1 MNKKSMTIDETFDL
15 AYKNYQNNNGNLA
28 DNLCKNILKLNP
40 NHFPSIFLLGVI
52 SVRNKD
58 YDGAKKLFQK
68 VIQVKPN
75 YLPAYNN
82 LGSVC
87 KEIGEFK
94 QAIYYYYKAI
104 EIKPDYINAINNLS
118 TLLSGINFTKM
129 NKKGKVYSKES
140 NLKELFLFLFK
151 RNDVDHKDLF
161 FNAKLFLIEEENFR
175 EISKIVNSS
184 SSILKNLV
192 ILNLLEDE
200 LFLLILQKALIV
212 DILLEKMLTKI
223 RHEILLIFNSKKEN
237 LEKKLNFILSLA
249 EQCFLNE
256 YVFFQSNEEIRCIK
270 KLIKSLENKK
280 INELKIAILGC
291 YVPLYSSNIISN
303 KLINYKSK
311 NILFNDLI
319 TMQVK
324 EPLQEKKLTRT
335 LKSFS
340 KISDSISVKVRK
352 QYEKNPYPRWRYN
365 YKNLHSNF
373 LHILNNQINPNNIT
387 INDKFKNPD
396 VLVAG
401 CGTGNHIFIT
411 EEYLN
416 ANILGVDLS
425 LSSLAYAKRKKEEFG
440 LKNVE
445 FLHADILELKNL
457 DRKFDVIECIGVLH
471 HMKDPLAGL
480 KILLDLLKP
489 HGFLKLGLYSKMA
502 RQHIDKVRDLV
513 KKGKFNNTITDIRN
527 FRKTIINE
535 KKNISTNKIFDRK
548 DFYSTSS
555 VRDLIFHVQEHHFT
569 LPQLSK
575 IFMKQKLEFLG
586 FTDPIIKRKFFDFFS
601 NKKNY
606 TSLDDWHDFEK
617 KNPDIFIGMYKF
629 WLKKIDE

>member
-15 AYKNYQNNNGNLA
+15 AYKNYQNNNDNLA

-40 NHFPSIFLLGVI
+40 NHFPSIFLLGII

-175 EISKIVNSS
+175 AISKIVNSNS
-184 SSILKNLV
+184 PILKNLV

-256 YVFFQSNEEIRCIK
+256 YVFFSIK
-270 KLIKSLENKK
+270 RRNKMYKK
-280 INELKIAILGC
+280 IN
-291 YVPLYSSNIISN
+291 
-303 KLINYKSK
+303 
-311 NILFNDLI
+311 
-319 TMQVK
+319 
-324 EPLQEKKLTRT
+324 
-335 LKSFS
+335 
-340 KISDSISVKVRK
+340 
-352 QYEKNPYPRWRYN
+352 
-365 YKNLHSNF
+365 
-373 LHILNNQINPNNIT
+373 
-387 INDKFKNPD
+387 
-396 VLVAG
+396 
-401 CGTGNHIFIT
+401 
-411 EEYLN
+411 
-416 ANILGVDLS
+416 
-425 LSSLAYAKRKKEEFG
+425 
-440 LKNVE
+440 
-445 FLHADILELKNL
+445 
-457 DRKFDVIECIGVLH
+457 
-471 HMKDPLAGL
+471 
-480 KILLDLLKP
+480 
-489 HGFLKLGLYSKMA
+489 
-502 RQHIDKVRDLV
+502 
-513 KKGKFNNTITDIRN
+513 
-527 FRKTIINE
+527 
-535 KKNISTNKIFDRK
+535 
-548 DFYSTSS
+548 
-555 VRDLIFHVQEHHFT
+555 
-569 LPQLSK
+569 
-575 IFMKQKLEFLG
+575 
-586 FTDPIIKRKFFDFFS
+586 
-601 NKKNY
+601 
-606 TSLDDWHDFEK
+606 
-617 KNPDIFIGMYKF
+617 
-629 WLKKIDE
+629 